1 MTGSG
6 VDELHV
12 SKVLNHTISG
22 VTSRHYN
29 HYTYDKEKQQALE
42 TWDRKLNSILTG
54 KKAKVVNLKR
64 K

>member
-1 MTGSG
+1 
-6 VDELHV
+6 
-12 SKVLNHTISG
+12 